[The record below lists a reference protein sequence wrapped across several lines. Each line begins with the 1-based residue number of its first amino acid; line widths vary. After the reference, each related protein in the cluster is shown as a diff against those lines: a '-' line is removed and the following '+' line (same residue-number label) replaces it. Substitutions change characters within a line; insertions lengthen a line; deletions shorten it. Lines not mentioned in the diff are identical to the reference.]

1 MLAAPAP
8 NLTRHLVGGGLWG
21 CRSRKEHR
29 RRSLPSMGLF
39 SGCPAIWEVAD
50 PRSTLPR
57 YSRVIP
63 LNTPDGDFLGVS
75 VVRTVAVPF
84 RAPART
90 RIAPQRARP
99 VAVPT
104 LGRSGLCVGS
114 TLRSR
119 CDIRERERWAAFP
132 ACSQPRSQAFTAAC
146 RSQPSF
152 TTACR
157 SQPPCPRPCCALESR
172 LCEDAIFFG
181 HP

>member
-1 MLAAPAP
+1 ML
-8 NLTRHLVGGGLWG
+8 LTWMAFRG
-21 CRSRKEHR
+21 K
-29 RRSLPSMGLF
+29 F
-39 SGCPAIWEVAD
+39 
-50 PRSTLPR
+50 PRAE
-57 YSRVIP
+57 P
-63 LNTPDGDFLGVS
+63 LHFLDCDFLGVS
-75 VVRTVAVPF
+75 VVRTEAVPF

-157 SQPPCPRPCCALESR
+157 SQPPVVHNRRSQPPVVHNR
-172 LCEDAIFFG
+172 LSF
-181 HP
+181 